1 MPKRKKLKKHV
12 NEALSSESDSGSA
25 ASDTSGGQSEVE
37 VDLEF
42 FDPQPQDYTS
52 IKLLLRY
59 LFGPDHKEFDLGS
72 ITDVILSQPLLGST
86 VKVDGNLSDPFA
98 ILSVLN
104 LQHHQVGDENVS
116 FNYSNERR
124 KPKAFFK

>member
-1 MPKRKKLKKHV
+1 MPKRKKLKKNV
-12 NEALSSESDSGSA
+12 NEAPRSESDSGSA
-25 ASDTSGGQSEVE
+25 VSDTSDQSEVE

-59 LFGPDHKEFDLGS
+59 LFGPDHTEFDLGS
-72 ITDVILSQPLLGST
+72 VSDVILSQPLLGST

-104 LQHHQVGDENVS
+104 LQHHKVGDENGVLQ
-116 FNYSNERR
+116 FV
-124 KPKAFFK
+124 